1 MKHKLSLFLF
11 LLLLAFGLSTAAAH
25 DAAPSYTAEEL
36 LVIGEEMGM
45 QAHLSPISPDCT
57 FDAGYQVYL
66 CLEPLPAVLPRRNPA
81 DAIRARALLGTSGL
95 LLVPDS
101 TNKRVMAF
109 DPQTGDLVD
118 ANFIPPDP
126 TNLVL
131 PINAILDSTGTAI
144 LVSDDSEDVV
154 QAYDLDGNYL
164 GVFAPAGG
172 PNPAVL
178 QNPRGMELRA
188 NGNLLVT
195 TGGGGNIDSVVE
207 FDTAGNYVGVFIA
220 SGSGGLD
227 SPYDV
232 LGRANDWLVAGITSD
247 AIHRYDLN
255 GSFLDLFTPVDNFP
269 EQLQA
274 AANSN
279 ILVANFSGGQKGILE
294 YTSGGS
300 LVANY
305 LPIND
310 GYRGVYELP
319 NGNLLVAAGTGSTGT
334 VFEMDRQGNIVS
346 VKLAENA
353 TPRYI
358 EWVQLAQT
366 VFTINYQYAM
376 NNGDTG
382 SGVYTYFNDGSY
394 TDESG
399 GTGIWVVRQPPL
411 TLLMRYDPGFS
422 CNALALGG
430 LVMQSQMQGIRFC
443 RDGSGAVGFWVGTV
457 VPGNLTTLPPG
468 NVLQMPAGK

>member
-1 MKHKLSLFLF
+1 MKNRLRLFLP
-11 LLLLAFGLSTAAAH
+11 LLLLAFGLSTVAAQ
-25 DAAPSYTAEEL
+25 DATPSYTAEEL

-45 QAHLSPISPDCT
+45 QAHLTPISPDCS

-66 CLEPLPAVLPRRNPA
+66 CLEPLPAVLPTRNPA
-81 DAIRARALLGTSGL
+81 DAARAQALLGTSGL

-126 TNLVL
+126 SNLVL
-131 PINAILDSTGTAI
+131 PINAILSSSGDAI

-154 QAYDLDGNYL
+154 QAYDLNGSYL

-172 PNPAVL
+172 PNPALL
-178 QNPRGMELRA
+178 QNPRGMELRP

-207 FDTAGNYVGVFIA
+207 FDAAGNYVGVFIP

-255 GSFLDLFTPVDNFP
+255 GGFLDLFTPVDNFP

-334 VFEMDRQGNIVS
+334 LFEMDRQGNIVS
-346 VKLAENA
+346 TKLAENA

-358 EWVQLAQT
+358 ERIQLAQI
-366 VFTINYQYAM
+366 VLTINYQYVM
-376 NNGDTG
+376 NDGNTG

-394 TDESG
+394 ADENG
-399 GTGIWVVRQPPL
+399 GTGIWAVRQPPL
-411 TLLMRYDPGFS
+411 TLLMKYDPGFG
-422 CNALALGG
+422 CDAFALGR
-430 LVMQSQMQGIRFC
+430 LVTPTQVQGVRLC
-443 RDGSGAVGFWVGTV
+443 QDGSGAVGFWIGTV
-457 VPGNLTTLPPG
+457 VTGNLATLPPG
-468 NVLQMPAGK
+468 NVQ